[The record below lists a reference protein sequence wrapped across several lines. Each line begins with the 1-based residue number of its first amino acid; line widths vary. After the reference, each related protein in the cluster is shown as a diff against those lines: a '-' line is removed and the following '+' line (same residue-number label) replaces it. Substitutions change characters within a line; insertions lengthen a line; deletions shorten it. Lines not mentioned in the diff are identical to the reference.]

1 MMLLFIYRSVV
12 TAFLVLIMV
21 GIDLGAIRGTIAFLA
36 DRNVFSLS
44 TFATNLLVLLAIAAT
59 TDYAIFML
67 GRYHEARNAGEDRE
81 TAFTRCSMG
90 LPT

>member
-1 MMLLFIYRSVV
+1 M
-12 TAFLVLIMV
+12 
-21 GIDLGAIRGTIAFLA
+21 
-36 DRNVFSLS
+36 FSLS

-81 TAFTRCSMG
+81 TAFYTMFPWDCPRDLG
-90 LPT
+90 LRIDHCRRHVLP